1 MSEGKGKE
9 RHVATVVLEA
19 GPKEVLLLRRSSKVN
34 TCQGLWAC
42 VSGSLER
49 GENPLQAARR
59 ELAEETTLSA
69 PRLFFTP
76 HPFCFALI
84 AWHVKTIE
92 NTQQQQNPFEKQ
104 M

>member
-1 MSEGKGKE
+1 M
-9 RHVATVVLEA
+9 ATVVLEA

-92 NTQQQQNPFEKQ
+92 NTQQQNPFEKQ
-104 M
+104 L

>member
-1 MSEGKGKE
+1 MSESNVKE

-19 GPKEVLLLRRSSKVN
+19 GPNEVLLLRRSSKVS

-59 ELAEETTLSA
+59 ELAEETQLSA
-69 PRLFFTP
+69 PRLLPLFP
-76 HPFCFALI
+76 LLMI
-84 AWHVKTIE
+84 
-92 NTQQQQNPFEKQ
+92 
-104 M
+104 